1 MKRSIFIL
9 IIATIIFCSCQKED
23 KNGDLGGMWKL
34 LEIERPNGQIEST
47 KEQHIFWRVQLKL
60 IKIDNQYGRFKN
72 TGDSLSI
79 QMIDPN
85 CPNLKKYGIYNNSN
99 EQFKILHLDR
109 NGMRLQS
116 DSVKLKFRK
125 F

>member
-34 LEIERPNGQIEST
+34 LEIERPNGQIENT

-60 IKIDNQYGRFKN
+60 IKIDNQVPPPTVAF
-72 TGDSLSI
+72 SL
-79 QMIDPN
+79 N
-85 CPNLKKYGIYNNSN
+85 
-99 EQFKILHLDR
+99 
-109 NGMRLQS
+109 S
-116 DSVKLKFRK
+116 DSHIT
-125 F
+125 